1 MSLTV
6 ETVAV
11 QILSGPQHCE
21 IESTLSAEDNLSI
34 FTQRLI
40 YQCIPDNVQ
49 LLAQDKLSCRCPLH
63 AVYPKS
69 QLCR

>member
-11 QILSGPQHCE
+11 HLSGPQHCE

-49 LLAQDKLSCRCPLH
+49 LLAQDKLSCRYPLQ